1 MTDDKSLS
9 ESREIRDLRDALQE
23 SEERFRELV
32 ESIDHYAIFLLD
44 AEGRISSWNVGAE
57 LVKGYTREEI
67 IGKHFSVFYPPE
79 TAEREWPEFELSMA
93 REKGR
98 FADEGWRIR
107 KDGTRFWAS
116 TVITAIHGADGAIT
130 GFLKVVRDLTE
141 RRTQETSLRDSEEH
155 FRLLVDGVEEYAI
168 FMLDSQGNVMSW
180 NRGAERIKGYRA
192 AEIVGTH
199 FSRFYPKQSVLEGKP
214 AWELEMATR
223 YGSFEDEDWRIRKDG
238 SRFWANVVITALRDK
253 GGRLRGFAKV
263 TRDMT
268 ERRRIEDLE
277 NADRQK
283 DQFLALLAHEL
294 RNPIAP
300 IRTALEILRRPNA
313 TPAETDQ
320 ARDIAE
326 RQLRHMARLLDDLLD
341 VSRIREGRIELR
353 METLDVAA
361 VMRSAAEAAATLI
374 QARNH
379 TLTIVDPKDRL
390 FVRADPV
397 RLEQVLGNL
406 LNNAAKYTDPGGQIR
421 MTAERIAGEV
431 LIRVRDT
438 GIGIEPLMISR
449 VFDLFVQAERRMEL

>member
-9 ESREIRDLRDALQE
+9 ESREIRDLRDAVQE

-32 ESIDHYAIFLLD
+32 ASIDDYAIFLLD

-67 IGKHFSVFYPPE
+67 IGKHFSVFYPPD
-79 TAEREWPEFELSMA
+79 AVEREWPEFELSMA

-116 TVITAIHGADGAIT
+116 TVITAIHGADGAVT

-223 YGSFEDEDWRIRKDG
+223 YGSFEDEGWRIRKDG

-253 GGRLRGFAKV
+253 AGRLRGFAKV

-353 METLDVAA
+353 IETLDVAS
-361 VMRSAAEAAATLI
+361 VMRSAAQAAASLI

-449 VFDLFVQAERRMEL
+449 VFDLFQRQSLIH